1 MAAKLLDSANKLP
14 AGPLSRGVLEEI
26 GKFGARIT
34 ALKAKADER
43 IPQAKAV
50 SGSAWFGRRHDLDQ
64 RLSHAGNY
72 LAHVQGHE
80 IPEEHRELGEIKAI
94 MFATQLSLDRVR
106 RATEDGTKLAHRILE
121 LYTRVMGGLQTSHA
135 RPITRGQGEA
145 MTNTLREFERAEP
158 ITKAERAARKV
169 FRQVEAHNV
178 MTEHEIAQKAFHANR
193 ERLKAER
200 LAREAAGAPVAAKA
214 AKSKKKSR

>member
-1 MAAKLLDSANKLP
+1 MSGYLKQKLFQALHDLVG
-14 AGPLSRGVLEEI
+14 AG
-26 GKFGARIT
+26 
-34 ALKAKADER
+34 
-43 IPQAKAV
+43 
-50 SGSAWFGRRHDLDQ
+50 DLDQ
-64 RLSHAGNY
+64 RLAHAGNY

-80 IPEEHRELGEIKAI
+80 IPEEHREELGEIKAI
-94 MFATQLSLDRVR
+94 MFATQLSLDRGR

-135 RPITRGQGEA
+135 PPITRGQGEA